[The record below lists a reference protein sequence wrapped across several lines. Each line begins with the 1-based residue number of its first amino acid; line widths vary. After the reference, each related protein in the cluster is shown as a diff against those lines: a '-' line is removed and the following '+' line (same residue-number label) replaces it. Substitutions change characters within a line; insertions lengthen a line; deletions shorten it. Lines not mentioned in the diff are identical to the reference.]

1 MLKTVWFV
9 RFRDGA
15 DPTEGDR
22 LWAEEHGPMIL
33 GLPGVL
39 RYVQNRS
46 VSAATL
52 EGATPERPPFDGFAA
67 IWWASREQY
76 YHAVGSP
83 AWKAIE
89 EDAARIFD
97 VEWTRSMCAEVEER
111 VMRVGLGAKAD
122 GVSTPPGKPIK
133 LIGLLADRPDMHPF
147 DVNEYWAGT
156 HGDIALTI
164 LQIGHYTQ
172 NHVLRSLRGNEETT
186 LGFGGFSESWYENQ
200 AVYEEAMAS
209 KEWKELG
216 DDGPNLFDMTVF
228 KSAMVEERVLRG

>member
-9 RFRDGA
+9 RFRDGV
-15 DPTEGDR
+15 DPAEGDR
-22 LWAEEHGPMIL
+22 QWAEEHGPMIL
-33 GLPGVL
+33 QIPGVV
-39 RYVQNRS
+39 RYVQNQS

-52 EGATPERPPFDGFAA
+52 AGATPERPPFDGFAA
-67 IWWASREQY
+67 VWWASRESY
-76 YHAVGSP
+76 MNALRSP
-83 AWKAIE
+83 AWSAVA
-89 EDAARIFD
+89 EDAGKIFD
-97 VEWTRSMCAEVEER
+97 VDWTRSMSAEIDER

-133 LIGLLADRPDMHPF
+133 LIGLLRYRPDMHHY
-147 DVNEYWAGT
+147 DANEYWAGT

-164 LQIGHYTQ
+164 SQIGHYTQ
-172 NHVLRSLRGNEETT
+172 NNAARPLRGNEGIE

-209 KEWKELG
+209 REWKELG
-216 DDGPNLFDMTVF
+216 DDGPALFDMDAF

>member
-9 RFRDGA
+9 RFRDGV
-15 DPTEGDR
+15 DPAEGDR
-22 LWAEEHGPMIL
+22 FWAEEHGPMIL
-33 GLPGVL
+33 ELPGVI
-39 RYVQNRS
+39 RYVQNTS

-52 EGATPERPPFDGFAA
+52 EGAIAERPAFDGFAA

-76 YHAVGSP
+76 YEAMRSP

-97 VEWTRSMCAEVEER
+97 IEWTRSMCAEMEER

-133 LIGLLADRPDMHPF
+133 LIGLLVDRPGMHPF

-164 LQIGHYTQ
+164 KQIGHYTQ
-172 NHVLRSLRGNEETT
+172 NHILRAIRGNEGTA
-186 LGFGGFSESWYENQ
+186 LGFGGFSESWYENE
-200 AVYEEAMAS
+200 AVYEEAMDS

-228 KSAMVEERVLRG
+228 KSAWVEERVLRG